1 MVEKALELY
10 RKYREMI
17 LYLVFGGLTTLVNIF
32 SYFVLTDVGEI
43 QYLVSTAIAWVL
55 SVLFA
60 YFTNRVWVFQS
71 TASGTKAILREI
83 GSFFGCR
90 LLSGAIDM
98 GIMFLCV
105 SVLGLPDK
113 LIKILANVVVIILNY
128 LFSKLFIFKKDKQ
141 AIRICLKYF
150 LFIAS
155 FAAGVLGGYYM
166 TVILAG
172 SAVFIS
178 AGILALLILYMIANH
193 LKERKADACSQ

>member
-71 TASGTKAILREI
+71 TASGTKAICGKLAP
-83 GSFFGCR
+83 FFGCR

-128 LFSKLFIFKKDKQ
+128 LFSKLFILKRISRSNSKK
-141 AIRICLKYF
+141 I
-150 LFIAS
+150 
-155 FAAGVLGGYYM
+155 
-166 TVILAG
+166 
-172 SAVFIS
+172 
-178 AGILALLILYMIANH
+178 
-193 LKERKADACSQ
+193 

>member
-17 LYLVFGGLTTLVNIF
+17 FYLVFGGLTTLVNIF

-128 LFSKLFIFKKDKQ
+128 LFSKLFIFKKDKPVEQ
-141 AIRICLKYF
+141 
-150 LFIAS
+150 
-155 FAAGVLGGYYM
+155 
-166 TVILAG
+166 
-172 SAVFIS
+172 
-178 AGILALLILYMIANH
+178 
-193 LKERKADACSQ
+193 

>member
-83 GSFFGCR
+83 GSFFRMQVAVWCNRYGDYVFVR
-90 LLSGAIDM
+90 FGT
-98 GIMFLCV
+98 G
-105 SVLGLPDK
+105 
-113 LIKILANVVVIILNY
+113 
-128 LFSKLFIFKKDKQ
+128 
-141 AIRICLKYF
+141 
-150 LFIAS
+150 
-155 FAAGVLGGYYM
+155 FA
-166 TVILAG
+166 
-172 SAVFIS
+172 
-178 AGILALLILYMIANH
+178 
-193 LKERKADACSQ
+193 R

>member
-128 LFSKLFIFKKDKQ
+128 LFSN
-141 AIRICLKYF
+141 
-150 LFIAS
+150 
-155 FAAGVLGGYYM
+155 
-166 TVILAG
+166 
-172 SAVFIS
+172 
-178 AGILALLILYMIANH
+178 LLIFNND
-193 LKERKADACSQ
+193 KPVEQ

>member
-71 TASGTKAILREI
+71 TASGTKAY
-83 GSFFGCR
+83 GADGKSVD
-90 LLSGAIDM
+90 LS
-98 GIMFLCV
+98 
-105 SVLGLPDK
+105 
-113 LIKILANVVVIILNY
+113 KIPELVP
-128 LFSKLFIFKKDKQ
+128 FINN
-141 AIRICLKYF
+141 
-150 LFIAS
+150 
-155 FAAGVLGGYYM
+155 AAGSSSTSTASTGT
-166 TVILAG
+166 TVIRSSG
-172 SAVFIS
+172 STINIS
-178 AGILALLILYMIANH
+178 GRAIGHGVGLSQRGANGYGQLGYDYIEILQHYYTGVTV
-193 LKERKADACSQ
+193 E

>member
-1 MVEKALELY
+1 M
-10 RKYREMI
+10 
-17 LYLVFGGLTTLVNIF
+17 
-32 SYFVLTDVGEI
+32 LTDVGES

-128 LFSKLFIFKKDKQ
+128 LFSKLFIFKKDKPVEQ
-141 AIRICLKYF
+141 
-150 LFIAS
+150 
-155 FAAGVLGGYYM
+155 
-166 TVILAG
+166 
-172 SAVFIS
+172 
-178 AGILALLILYMIANH
+178 
-193 LKERKADACSQ
+193 

>member
-17 LYLVFGGLTTLVNIF
+17 LYLVFGGLTTHVNIF
-32 SYFVLTDVGEI
+32 SYFVLTVWGNSIFGEHRHCMGVVGI
-43 QYLVSTAIAWVL
+43 VC
-55 SVLFA
+55 LF
-60 YFTNRVWVFQS
+60 YQSVWVFQS

-128 LFSKLFIFKKDKQ
+128 LFSKLFIFKKDKPVEQ
-141 AIRICLKYF
+141 
-150 LFIAS
+150 
-155 FAAGVLGGYYM
+155 
-166 TVILAG
+166 
-172 SAVFIS
+172 
-178 AGILALLILYMIANH
+178 
-193 LKERKADACSQ
+193 